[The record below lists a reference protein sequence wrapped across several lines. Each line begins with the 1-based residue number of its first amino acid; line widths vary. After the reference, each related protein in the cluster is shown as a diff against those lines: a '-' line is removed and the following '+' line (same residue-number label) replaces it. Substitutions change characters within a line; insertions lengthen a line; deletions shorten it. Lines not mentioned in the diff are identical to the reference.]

1 MSHIIWVLKA
11 NKRRDENVP
20 DYNIDLRLCNQI
32 WWKCLLV
39 SYVLW
44 LCNRLLGILRCSD
57 KRLRQCSK
65 SIQPGNQVPQEIL
78 NGLGVIVLMFG
89 EFWTLSSVH
98 FNIEIDWFTNADC
111 EIVKFSIKIFIFKE
125 VQIELEW
132 SNTFVE
138 SPFVHFWF
146 ENIIRFDDGFKS
158 IVTAEIPFDW
168 SRECQTSK
176 WTRCVMSCWWN
187 RKCICVCDKVFAFS
201 SS

>member
-1 MSHIIWVLKA
+1 MNPFKVSKPRIIPRISISHTVWVIKA
-11 NKRRDENVP
+11 NKRRGESFP
-20 DYNIDLRLCNQI
+20 DYNIDLRRCNQI

-39 SYVLW
+39 SCVLW
-44 LCNRLLGILRCSD
+44 LCNRLLGIPRCSD
-57 KRLRQCSK
+57 KRLRQCSN
-65 SIQPGNQVPQEIL
+65 SIQSGNQVPL
-78 NGLGVIVLMFG
+78 YPDSGLQRSLEGFDPIVRIFG

-111 EIVKFSIKIFIFKE
+111 EVVEFSIKIFIFKE

-168 SRECQTSK
+168 SR
-176 WTRCVMSCWWN
+176 
-187 RKCICVCDKVFAFS
+187 KC
-201 SS
+201 